1 MMIFKKAIPR
11 RKFLKGIG
19 ASLALPLLDSMV
31 PALAAPG
38 QTAATPVLR
47 AGVVYV
53 PNGMIMAR
61 WTPPTLGPQ
70 FEITP
75 ILEPLAPF
83 RDRMLVL
90 SGLAAN
96 SGRALDGEGSGDH
109 ARASVA
115 FMSGVHPKKTEGADL
130 RAGISFDQVAAKEL
144 GKYTQLAS
152 LEVALDANE
161 VVGTCDVGYSCAYS
175 NTLSW
180 RSATTPVPMVNQPRA
195 VFERLFGDR
204 DSTDPGERRD
214 RNREDLSILDFVLDD
229 VARLT
234 TELGAR
240 DRAKLDEYLDAVR
253 DVERRIEIA
262 ENQSSRELPRLDRPG
277 GIPAAFTA
285 HCKLMIDLQV
295 LAFQSDMTRVIA
307 FMMGREQNTRVYD
320 ELGFTDAYHP
330 LSHHQ
335 NDPAKITK
343 ITQIDILHTQML
355 AYYLERLRSTAN
367 GEGSLLDHS
376 MIVYG
381 SALSDGNLHMH
392 DNLPVLLLGGGA
404 GTIRSGRH
412 IRYPEGTPLT
422 NLFLTL
428 LDRLE
433 VAAETLGD
441 SNGRLDLAAG

>member
-1 MMIFKKAIPR
+1 MIFRKAIPR
-11 RKFLKGIG
+11 RMFLKGIG
-19 ASLALPLLDSMV
+19 TSLALPLLDSMV
-31 PALAAPG
+31 PALAGAG
-38 QTAATPVLR
+38 QSAAKPTLR
-47 AGVVYV
+47 TGIVYV

-61 WTPPTLGPQ
+61 WTPITVGPH
-70 FEITP
+70 FEMTP

-83 RDRMLVL
+83 RDQMLVL

-96 SGRALDGEGSGDH
+96 SGRALEGEGSGDH

-115 FMSGVHPKKTEGADL
+115 YMSGVHPKKTEGSDL

-144 GKYTQLAS
+144 GKRTQLAS

-180 RSATTPVPMVNQPRA
+180 RSATTPVPMANQPRA

-204 DSTDPGERRD
+204 DSTDPEERRD
-214 RNREDLSILDFVLDD
+214 RIRNDRSILDFVLED

-234 TELGAR
+234 PELGAR
-240 DRAKLDEYLDAVR
+240 DRAKLGEYLDAVR

-262 ENQSSRELPRLDRPG
+262 EQQPSRDLPTLERPG
-277 GIPAAFTA
+277 GIPPTFTA

-295 LAFQSDMTRVIA
+295 LAFQSDLTRVIA

-335 NDPAKITK
+335 NDPTKISKITE
-343 ITQIDILHTQML
+343 IDILHTQML
-355 AYYLERLRSTAN
+355 AYYLERLRSTAD
-367 GEGSLLDHS
+367 GESSLLDHS

-381 SALSDGNLHMH
+381 SALSDGNLHFH
-392 DNLPVLLLGGGA
+392 NNLPVLLLGGGA
-404 GTIRSGRH
+404 GGIKGGRH
-412 IRYPEGTPLT
+412 IRYPEDTPLT

-433 VAAETLGD
+433 VPAENLGD
-441 SNGRLDLAAG
+441 STGRLELAAV

>member
-1 MMIFKKAIPR
+1 MIFKKAIPR
-11 RKFLKGIG
+11 RTFLQGIG
-19 ASLALPLLDSMV
+19 TSLALPLLDSMV
-31 PALAAPG
+31 PALAAAG
-38 QTAATPVLR
+38 QTAAKPTLR
-47 AGVVYV
+47 AGIVYV

-61 WTPPTLGPQ
+61 WTPHTAGSH
-70 FEITP
+70 FEMTP

-83 RDRMLVL
+83 RDRLLVL

-96 SGRALDGEGSGDH
+96 SGRAFEGEGSGDH

-115 FMSGVHPKKTEGADL
+115 FMSGVHPKKTEGSDL

-144 GKYTQLAS
+144 GKHTQLAS

-180 RSATTPVPMVNQPRA
+180 RSPTTPVPMENRPRA
-195 VFERLFGDR
+195 IFERLFGDR
-204 DSTDPGERRD
+204 DSTDPEERRD
-214 RNREDLSILDFVLDD
+214 RIRKDRSILDFVLDD

-234 TELGAR
+234 PELGAR
-240 DRAKLDEYLDAVR
+240 DRAKLGEYLDAVR
-253 DVERRIEIA
+253 DVERRIQIA
-262 ENQSSRELPRLDRPG
+262 EKQSSRELPTLDRPG
-277 GIPAAFTA
+277 GIPPTFTE
-285 HCKLMIDLQV
+285 HCKLTIDLQV
-295 LAFQSDMTRVIA
+295 LAFQSDLTRVIA

-335 NDPAKITK
+335 NDPTKITK
-343 ITQIDILHTQML
+343 VTQIDILHTQML
-355 AYYLERLRSTAN
+355 AYYLERLRSTAD

-392 DNLPVLLLGGGA
+392 NNLPVLLLGGGA
-404 GTIRSGRH
+404 GSIKGGRH
-412 IRYPEGTPLT
+412 IRYPEDTPLT

-428 LDRLE
+428 LDKLE
-433 VAAETLGD
+433 VPAQNLGD
-441 SNGRLDLAAG
+441 STGRLQLAAV

>member
-11 RKFLKGIG
+11 RKFLQGMG
-19 ASLALPLLDSMV
+19 TTLALPLLDGMV
-31 PALAAPG
+31 AALAGAG
-38 QTAATPVLR
+38 AVAAQPVLR

-61 WTPPTLGPQ
+61 WTPETEGTDFAL
-70 FEITP
+70 TP

-83 RDRMLVL
+83 RNNLLVL

-96 SGRALDGEGSGDH
+96 SGRALEGEGSGDH

-130 RAGISFDQVAAKEL
+130 RAGISFDQVAAQEL
-144 GKYTQLAS
+144 GKHTELAS

-180 RSATTPVPMVNQPRA
+180 RSETTPVPMENQPRA
-195 VFERLFGDR
+195 IFERLFGDHKT
-204 DSTDPGERRD
+204 TDPAERRERIRQD
-214 RNREDLSILDFVLDD
+214 RSILDFLFED

-234 TELGAR
+234 SELGAR
-240 DRAKLDEYLDAVR
+240 DRAKLGEYLDAVR
-253 DVERRIEIA
+253 DVERRIELA
-262 ENQSSRELPRLDRPG
+262 ENRSSEELPRLERPG
-277 GIPAAFTA
+277 GIPPTFTA

-295 LAFQSDMTRVIA
+295 LAYQADLTRVIA

-335 NDPAKITK
+335 NDPTK
-343 ITQIDILHTQML
+343 IDKVTQIDVLHTQML
-355 AYYLERLRSTAN
+355 AYYLERLGSTAD
-367 GEGSLLDHS
+367 GDGSLLDHS

-381 SALSDGNLHMH
+381 SALSDGNLHIH
-392 DNLPVLLLGGGA
+392 NNVPVLLLGGGG
-404 GTIRSGRH
+404 GTIKGGRH
-412 IRYPEGTPLT
+412 LRLPEDTPLT

-428 LDRLE
+428 LDRLD
-433 VAAETLGD
+433 VPAEKLGD
-441 SNGRLDLAAG
+441 STGKLDLSVA